1 MTKMFNIPK
10 EIFIFLSGLFFKYR
24 SVYSRPEV
32 PKPVDPL
39 LADMQ
44 AAFFKHAKA
53 YGIKRPIIIENEY
66 AFFGIDRKVPLSIY
80 FSGELNAK
88 KIRGNF
94 FEKPDGGF
102 IIRCFDNKGNP
113 C

>member
-10 EIFIFLSGLFFKYR
+10 EIFIFLSGLFFKYKSVFSR
-24 SVYSRPEV
+24 SEV
-32 PKPVDPL
+32 PSSFDPL
-39 LADMQ
+39 LADML
-44 AAFFKHAKA
+44 AAFVKHTKA
-53 YGIKRPIIIENEY
+53 YGIKRPSIIEIEY
-66 AFFGIDRKVPLSIY
+66 AFSGVERKVPLSIY
-80 FSGELNAK
+80 FSGEFNAK